1 MEEKRSIFSG
11 LIEAFLK
18 GNLAVLLLII
28 SLLAG
33 AIALLATPR
42 EEEPQ
47 IVVPLADVMVSYP
60 GGSAEEVEKLVASR
74 LERMLYQVD
83 GVEYVYSMS
92 QPGQAVV
99 TVRFFVG
106 EDREKSLVK
115 LYNKISQNMDKVTPG
130 IAGWVVKPIE
140 IDDVPIVTAALYSD
154 RYDTHQL
161 RRVAEEVTAKLQHI
175 ANASQVSIHG
185 GERRVVH
192 VYLDPERLAAHGL
205 SAMEIAGALK
215 MANTQ
220 MASGTFAQNNAVVAV
235 ETGDFLRNADEVSNL
250 LVGLHGDR
258 PVYLRDV
265 ARVADGPEEAATYT
279 RFGFGPAAAA
289 ADEKGTRV
297 EGRVSST
304 SKATIDSSTPH
315 SSLDT
320 RPPAP
325 DTRHSTSLDPRSSSL
340 DTSFAAVTV
349 AIAKKKGSNAVW
361 VARDVEHLLK
371 ELRGSIIPDGVEF
384 RLTRNYG
391 ETANEKVN
399 GLVEGLLE
407 AIITVIALIWLVM
420 NWRVGLI
427 VATAVPITYA
437 LTLLVNYLLGYTI
450 NRVTLFALIL
460 TLGLLVDDP
469 IVGVENIHRHLV
481 MRRLPRGQAI
491 LAAMTEVLPP
501 IVIATLAIVIA
512 FLPMFFITGMMGP
525 YMRPMAVNVPIA
537 MLVSMFVSLTITP
550 WLSNKVLKH
559 EPEGLA
565 PAAAGHADEDLHSS
579 RIYRVYN
586 RIVGPFV
593 TSRRKGKALLWTMG
607 ALFLG
612 SLGLI
617 VTGLVPLKMLP
628 FDNKNEFQV
637 VVDMPEGTT
646 LETTD
651 AAVRDLEQYLRTV
664 PEVTDF
670 TATVGASSPMDFN
683 GLVRHYYLRQG
694 PHVADVRI
702 SLLPRQ
708 QREMASHAIVLRLR
722 ADITKIAQRH
732 AASFKLVEMPPGPP
746 VLATVVAEIYGQ
758 PQHRYSDLIAA
769 ARTVEAQMKKEE
781 GVVDVDTTIED
792 NQRKLVFH
800 VDREKAGLNGIA
812 TEDIVQTVG
821 LALGGAPA
829 GILHVAAEQNETPL
843 VLRLPRA
850 ARSDV
855 ERLKTIAVK
864 GRTGQLVQIGELGRF
879 EERIE
884 DKTIFHKNQ
893 ERVVFVEAEMAGRGP
908 AYAVLAL
915 EKHFT
920 ANPLPAGIHADWS
933 GEGEWKITIDVFRDL
948 GIAFSVALAGIYIL
962 LVYETASYLL
972 PLIIMLSIPLTMI
985 GIMPGFWLLNFLASR
1000 PVMGIPNPV
1009 FFTATAMIGMIAL
1022 AGIVV
1027 RNGIIMIDFI
1037 KHAVARGTPLQ
1048 QAIIESGAVRFRPI
1062 FLTAGAAMLGA
1073 WPITLDPIFSGLAWS
1088 LIFGLFVST
1097 AFTLLV
1103 IPAVYMLIFG
1113 KPQPAAVPAE
1123 EEKT

>member
-11 LIEAFLK
+11 LIESFLK
-18 GNLAVLLLII
+18 GNLSVLLLII

-33 AIALLATPR
+33 AVALLATPR

-74 LERMLYQVD
+74 LERMLYQID

-92 QPGQAVV
+92 RPGQAVV

-115 LYNKISQNMDKVTPG
+115 LYNKISQNMDKITPG

-154 RYDTHQL
+154 RYDTYQL
-161 RRVAEEVTAKLQHI
+161 RRVAEEVAAKFQHI
-175 ANASQVSIHG
+175 PNSAQVTIHG

-192 VYLDPERLAAHGL
+192 VYLESDRLAAHGL
-205 SAMEIAGALK
+205 SALEVAGALK
-215 MANTQ
+215 LANIQ
-220 MASGTFAQNNAVVAV
+220 MASGAFAQNNTEVNV
-235 ETGDFLRNADEVSNL
+235 ETGDFLHNAEEVRNL

-265 ARVADGPEEAATYT
+265 ARIVDGPEEAATYT
-279 RFGFGPAAAA
+279 RLGFGPAGKAEIK
-289 ADEKGTRV
+289 DKQ
-297 EGRVSST
+297 SPD
-304 SKATIDSSTPH
+304 SK
-315 SSLDT
+315 
-320 RPPAP
+320 
-325 DTRHSTSLDPRSSSL
+325 
-340 DTSFAAVTV
+340 AAVTIAV
-349 AIAKKKGSNAVW
+349 AKKKGSNAVW
-361 VARDVEHLLK
+361 VARDVEHMLK
-371 ELRGSIIPDGVEF
+371 ELRGSLIPDGVEL

-407 AIITVIALIWLVM
+407 AIVTVIALIWLSM
-420 NWRVGLI
+420 NWRVSVI
-427 VATAVPITYA
+427 VAIAVPITYA

-469 IVGVENIHRHLV
+469 IVGVENIHRHLM
-481 MRRLPRGQAI
+481 MRRLPRGPAI

-537 MLVSMFVSLTITP
+537 MLVSMLVSLTITP
-550 WLSNKVLKH
+550 WLSDKLLKH
-559 EPEGLA
+559 DE
-565 PAAAGHADEDLHSS
+565 AGPSHDPHAGDVTQS
-579 RIYRVYN
+579 RIYRIYN

-593 TSRRKGKALLWTMG
+593 VSRRKGKALLWVMAT
-607 ALFLG
+607 LFLA
-612 SLGLI
+612 SIGL
-617 VTGLVPLKMLP
+617 VLTGLVPLKMLP
-628 FDNKNEFQV
+628 FDNKNEFQI

-646 LETTD
+646 LESTD

-694 PHVADVRI
+694 PHVADIRVN
-702 SLLPRQ
+702 LLPRQ
-708 QREMASHAIVLRLR
+708 ERQMASHAIVLRLR
-722 ADITKIAQRH
+722 ADIEKLAQRH
-732 AASFKLVEMPPGPP
+732 NAKFKLVEMPPGPP
-746 VLATVVAEIYGQ
+746 VLATVVAEVYGQ

-769 ARTVEAQMKKEE
+769 ARTIEARMKQEE

-821 LALGGAPA
+821 MALGGAPV
-829 GILHVAAEQNETPL
+829 GILHAAAEQNETPI

-850 ARSDV
+850 MRSDA
-855 ERLKTIAVK
+855 EQLKTIPIK
-864 GRTGQLVQIGELGRF
+864 GRTGHIVQMGELGSF
-879 EERIE
+879 EERVE

-915 EKHFT
+915 EKHF
-920 ANPLPAGIHADWS
+920 AAHPLPAGIRADWS
-933 GEGEWKITIDVFRDL
+933 GEGEWKITVDVFRDL
-948 GIAFSVALAGIYIL
+948 GIAFSVALVGIYIL

-985 GIMPGFWLLNFLASR
+985 GIMPGFWLLNLLTSR
-1000 PVMGIPNPV
+1000 PVMGLPNPV

-1027 RNGIIMIDFI
+1027 RNGIILIDFI
-1037 KHAVARGTPLQ
+1037 RHAVARGTPLQ

-1103 IPAVYMLIFG
+1103 IPTVYMLIFG
-1113 KPQPAAVPAE
+1113 KPEPATVSVV
-1123 EEKT
+1123 EKP

>member
-1 MEEKRSIFSG
+1 MEEKRSLFSG

-33 AIALLATPR
+33 AVALIATPR

-60 GGSAEEVEKLVASR
+60 GGSAEEVEKVVASR

-92 QPGQAVV
+92 RPGMAVV

-161 RRVAEEVTAKLQHI
+161 RRVAEEMTAKLQHI
-175 ANASQVSIHG
+175 SNSAQVTIHG

-192 VYLDPERLAAHGL
+192 VYLNPERLAAHGL
-205 SAMEIAGALK
+205 SALEIAGALK

-220 MASGTFAQNNAVVAV
+220 MASGTFEQNNAVIGV
-235 ETGDFLRNADEVSNL
+235 ETGDFLHSADEVRNL

-258 PVYLRDV
+258 PVYLRDI
-265 ARVADGPEEAATYT
+265 ARVEDGPEEPATYT
-279 RFGFGPAAAA
+279 RFGFGPAAKP
-289 ADEKGTRV
+289 DVRGQKSD
-297 EGRVSST
+297 VS
-304 SKATIDSSTPH
+304 K
-315 SSLDT
+315 
-320 RPPAP
+320 
-325 DTRHSTSLDPRSSSL
+325 
-340 DTSFAAVTV
+340 AAVTIAV
-349 AIAKKKGSNAVW
+349 AKKKGSNAVW
-361 VARDVEHLLK
+361 VARDVERTL
-371 ELRGSIIPDGVEF
+371 EALRGSVIPAGVEV

-407 AIITVIALIWLVM
+407 AIITVIALIWVVM

-481 MRRLPRGQAI
+481 LRRLPRGQAI

-559 EPEGLA
+559 EPERLVSA
-565 PAAAGHADEDLHSS
+565 HADHGDGDLHSS

-593 TSRRKGKALLWTMG
+593 TSRRKGKALLWTML
-607 ALFLG
+607 ALFAG
-612 SLGLI
+612 SIALVL
-617 VTGLVPLKMLP
+617 TGLVPLKMLP

-651 AAVRDLEQYLRTV
+651 AAVRDIEQYLRTV

-722 ADITKIAQRH
+722 ADIAKIAQQH
-732 AASFKLVEMPPGPP
+732 NANFKLVEMPPGPP
-746 VLATVVAEIYGQ
+746 VLATVVAEVYGQ

-769 ARTVEAQMKKEE
+769 ARTVEARMKQEA

-792 NQRKLVFH
+792 NQRKFVFH

-829 GILHVAAEQNETPL
+829 GMLHVAAEQNETPI
-843 VLRLPRA
+843 VLQLSRA

-855 ERLKTIAVK
+855 ERLKTITVK
-864 GRTGQLVQIGELGRF
+864 GRTGQIVQIGELGRF
-879 EERIE
+879 EERVE

-915 EKHFT
+915 EKHFKQQ
-920 ANPLPAGIHADWS
+920 PLPAGIHADWS

-985 GIMPGFWLLNFLASR
+985 GIMPGFWLLNFLASK

-1027 RNGIIMIDFI
+1027 RNGIILIDFI

-1113 KPQPAAVPAE
+1113 NTPPWPCPRRR
-1123 EEKT
+1123 T

>member
-18 GNLAVLLLII
+18 GNLAILLLII

-33 AIALLATPR
+33 AIALIATPR

-92 QPGQAVV
+92 RPGMAVI

-175 ANASQVSIHG
+175 ADTSKVTIHG

-192 VYLDPERLAAHGL
+192 VYLNPEQLAAHGL
-205 SAMEIAGALK
+205 SALEIAGALK

-220 MASGTFAQNNAVVAV
+220 MASGAFEQN
-235 ETGDFLRNADEVSNL
+235 NADEVRNL

-265 ARVADGPEEAATYT
+265 ARIADGPEEASTYT
-279 RFGFGPAAAA
+279 RFGFGPAVKA
-289 ADEKGTRV
+289 EVRGQKS
-297 EGRVSST
+297 EVS
-304 SKATIDSSTPH
+304 K
-315 SSLDT
+315 
-320 RPPAP
+320 
-325 DTRHSTSLDPRSSSL
+325 
-340 DTSFAAVTV
+340 AAVTV

-361 VARDVEHLLK
+361 VARDVEHTL
-371 ELRGSIIPDGVEF
+371 EQLRGSVIPDGVEIRF
-384 RLTRNYG
+384 TRNYG

-407 AIITVIALIWLVM
+407 AIITVI
-420 NWRVGLI
+420 
-427 VATAVPITYA
+427 VAVAVPITYA
-437 LTLLVNYLLGYTI
+437 LTLLMNFLLGYTI

-469 IVGVENIHRHLV
+469 IVGVENIHRHLT
-481 MRRLPRGQAI
+481 MRKLPRGQAI

-501 IVIATLAIVIA
+501 IIIATLAIVIA

-537 MLVSMFVSLTITP
+537 MLVSMIVSLTITP
-550 WLSNKVLKH
+550 WLSDKLLKKEEGTASHNAH
-559 EPEGLA
+559 EDD
-565 PAAAGHADEDLHSS
+565 HHSTRTY
-579 RIYRVYN
+579 RIYN
-586 RIVGPFV
+586 RIVGPLV
-593 TSRRKGKALLWTMG
+593 TSPRKGKALLWVMG
-607 ALFLG
+607 LLFLG
-612 SLGLI
+612 SLALI
-617 VTGLVPLKMLP
+617 VTGRVPLKMLP
-628 FDNKNEFQV
+628 FDNKNEFQIA
-637 VVDMPEGTT
+637 VDMPEGTT

-694 PHVADVRI
+694 ANVADVRI

-708 QREMASHAIVLRLR
+708 ERQMASHAIVLRLR
-722 ADITKIAQRH
+722 ADIAKLAQRH
-732 AASFKLVEMPPGPP
+732 NANLKLVEMPPGPP

-758 PQHRYSDLIAA
+758 PQHKYSELIAA
-769 ARTVEAQMKKEE
+769 ARTVEVQMKKEE

-829 GILHVAAEQNETPL
+829 GILHVTAEQNETPI
-843 VLRLPRA
+843 VLQLPRA

-864 GRTGQLVQIGELGRF
+864 GRTSQLVQIGELGRF
-879 EERIE
+879 EERVE

-915 EKHFT
+915 EKHFD
-920 ANPLPAGIHADWS
+920 AHPLPAGIRADWS

-962 LVYETASYLL
+962 LVYETASFLL

-985 GIMPGFWLLNFLASR
+985 GIMPGFWLLNLIGNH

-1027 RNGIIMIDFI
+1027 RNGIILIHFI

-1113 KPQPAAVPAE
+1113 KAQAAKE
-1123 EEKT
+1123 DS